1 MEITLEPGYEDRA
14 ELEQL
19 FGEYMDML
27 LCRQPD
33 FQGYL
38 ALQHYD
44 TELEQLRE
52 KYGPPDGR
60 LYLARADGAAA
71 GCVALR
77 RIDGESCELKRLYVR
92 PAFRGHGLA
101 GRLVDQVIADARDA
115 GYRAVLLDTFPFL
128 EDAVRLYKKRGYR
141 AVLLDTFP
149 FLEDA
154 VRLYKKRGFREVP
167 SYNGTPMEQ
176 LIYLRLDLEQRD

>member
-1 MEITLEPGYEDRA
+1 MEITLEPGYDDRV

-52 KYGPPDGR
+52 K
-60 LYLARADGAAA
+60 
-71 GCVALR
+71 
-77 RIDGESCELKRLYVR
+77 
-92 PAFRGHGLA
+92 
-101 GRLVDQVIADARDA
+101 
-115 GYRAVLLDTFPFL
+115 
-128 EDAVRLYKKRGYR
+128 
-141 AVLLDTFP
+141 
-149 FLEDA
+149 
-154 VRLYKKRGFREVP
+154 
-167 SYNGTPMEQ
+167 
-176 LIYLRLDLEQRD
+176 

>member
-1 MEITLEPGYEDRA
+1 MEITLEPGYDDRA

-19 FGEYMDML
+19 FGEYMDMQL
-27 LCRQPD
+27 RRQPD

-128 EDAVRLYKKRGYR
+128 EDAVRLYKKRG
-141 AVLLDTFP
+141 
-149 FLEDA
+149 
-154 VRLYKKRGFREVP
+154 FREVP

-176 LIYLRLDLEQRD
+176 LIYLRLDLEEKTEEKKE

>member
-1 MEITLEPGYEDRA
+1 MKITLEPGYDDRS

-27 LCRQPD
+27 LRQQPE

-38 ALQHYD
+38 AQQHYD
-44 TELEQLRE
+44 TELEHLRD

-60 LYLARADGAAA
+60 LYLARVDGTAA

-77 RIDGESCELKRLYVR
+77 RIDQESCELKRLYVC
-92 PAFRGHGLA
+92 PAFRGQGLA
-101 GRLVDQVIADARDA
+101 GRLVNQVIADARA
-115 GYRAVLLDTFPFL
+115 IGYRAVLLDTFPFL
-128 EDAVRLYKKRGYR
+128 EDAI
-141 AVLLDTFP
+141 
-149 FLEDA
+149 
-154 VRLYKKRGFREVP
+154 RLYKKRGFREVP

-176 LIYLRLDLEQRD
+176 LIYLRLDLGETS

>member
-27 LCRQPD
+27 LRRQPD

-128 EDAVRLYKKRGYR
+128 EDAVRLYKKRG
-141 AVLLDTFP
+141 
-149 FLEDA
+149 
-154 VRLYKKRGFREVP
+154 FREVP

>member
-1 MEITLEPGYEDRA
+1 MEITLEPGYEDQA

-115 GYRAVLLDTFPFL
+115 GYRAVLPHFQWKAEIRCGPRRNPGRPGQQPRPRHLSPGD
-128 EDAVRLYKKRGYR
+128 RRRRG
-141 AVLLDTFP
+141 
-149 FLEDA
+149 
-154 VRLYKKRGFREVP
+154 
-167 SYNGTPMEQ
+167 
-176 LIYLRLDLEQRD
+176 